1 MVHFSLLSPRL
12 LERCVVDFVMGEE
25 HHLIIYTF
33 QVAQQTLQNRL
44 KGQTTSRH
52 KAAGKVQILVPGPY

>member
-1 MVHFSLLSPRL
+1 MVHFSLSPKL
-12 LERCVVDFVMGEE
+12 LERCVVDCVMWEE

-33 QVAQQTLQNRL
+33 QVAQQTLQNWF

-52 KAAGKVQILVPGPY
+52 KAAEKAQILVPSPY